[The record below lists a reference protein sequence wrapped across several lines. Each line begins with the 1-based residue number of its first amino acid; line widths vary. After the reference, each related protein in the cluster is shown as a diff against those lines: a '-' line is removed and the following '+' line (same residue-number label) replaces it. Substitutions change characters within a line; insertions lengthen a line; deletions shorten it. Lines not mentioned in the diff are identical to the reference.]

1 MADTSML
8 PKSNEEGKNF
18 LKVSIGSNEMG
29 KKINKLGNKNKCPTI
44 NFSGLDECQI
54 C

>member
-29 KKINKLGNKNKCPTI
+29 KKLINWVIKTNAQL
-44 NFSGLDECQI
+44 
-54 C
+54 